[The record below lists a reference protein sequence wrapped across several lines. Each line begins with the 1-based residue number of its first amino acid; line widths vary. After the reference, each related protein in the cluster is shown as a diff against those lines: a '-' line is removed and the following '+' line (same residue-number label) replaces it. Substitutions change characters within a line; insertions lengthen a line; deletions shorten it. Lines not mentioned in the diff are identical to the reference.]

1 MNELY
6 KRIFLLIGVMFLFT
20 GCSRDPIREV
30 LKNAEGVPRKEKD
43 RSINWYK
50 KNPQLSEEVRNA
62 CDQNT
67 SKYFQREDCI
77 NAKASL
83 NLLLLES
90 NTDLSNN
97 IRLSR
102 DREYFNQ
109 ISNK

>member
-1 MNELY
+1 MNKLY
-6 KRIFLLIGVMFLFT
+6 KIILILTGVIFLFS

-30 LKNAEGVPRKEKD
+30 LKNVEGVPRKEKD

-50 KNPQLSEEVRNA
+50 MNPQISEKVKNA

-90 NTDLSNN
+90 STDLSNN

-102 DREYFNQ
+102 DREYFNK

>member
-1 MNELY
+1 
-6 KRIFLLIGVMFLFT
+6 MFMQQ
-20 GCSRDPIREV
+20 SR
-30 LKNAEGVPRKEKD
+30 EKV
-43 RSINWYK
+43 K
-50 KNPQLSEEVRNA
+50 NA

-90 NTDLSNN
+90 STDLSNN

-102 DREYFNQ
+102 DREYFNK